1 MLPEKE
7 RDSAKKLLE
16 LLNTEDL
23 LSLANTTT
31 NKRIVVQTRAGKLRT
46 FNDLLVLTIATK

>member
-7 RDSAKKLLE
+7 RDSAQKLLE

-23 LSLANTTT
+23 LSLANTIT

-46 FNDLLVLTIATK
+46 FNDL